1 MPHFALNPDHHKQT
15 QMFCFVPHVARK
27 TRSKSKSTVKSDC
40 FCLIN
45 GFPAS
50 VHRRWQTTKKN
61 SFLSGYIFTHC
72 IYHLSYFTDGLV
84 FFFHP
89 VGLFLSGDMFS
100 KSPA

>member
-27 TRSKSKSTVKSDC
+27 ARSKSKSTVKSDC

-50 VHRRWQTTKKN
+50 VHRRWQTTKKIH
-61 SFLSGYIFTHC
+61 FY
-72 IYHLSYFTDGLV
+72 LV
-84 FFFHP
+84 TSLHTVSTISLISQMGWGFFFHP